1 MVSAGPGC
9 IAGGGPPPWGAVTEL
24 VFEGLVNARDLGGLP
39 LTGGG
44 TVRPGRLYRSETPQ
58 LMTAADVT
66 RAVGELG
73 ITRVIDLRGPRG
85 RGSGPLGDDGRG
97 LVIDYFELAGGHEA
111 QNDLTP
117 DGFLPNQLGLG
128 APVVGMVLEELVA
141 ADGATLIHCHTGK
154 DRTGYMVAMILAV
167 LGVPDTEI
175 VADYCRSIPI
185 FEAMMANLRA
195 AGLAVTDEAPAY
207 ARHAPSPVGI
217 SAMLEDLRAGWASA
231 DDYLVAHGVPAEL
244 PARARSVL
252 TIA

>member
-1 MVSAGPGC
+1 M
-9 IAGGGPPPWGAVTEL
+9 TEL

-44 TVRPGRLYRSETPQ
+44 AVRPGRLYRSETPQ
-58 LMTAADVT
+58 LMTAADVA
-66 RAVGELG
+66 RALGELG
-73 ITRVIDLRGPRG
+73 VTRVIDLRGPRG

-97 LVIDYFELAGGHEA
+97 LVIDYFGLAGGYDA

-141 ADGATLIHCHTGK
+141 AEGATLIHCHTGK
-154 DRTGYMVAMILAV
+154 DRTGFMVAMVLAV
-167 LGVPDTEI
+167 LGVPDEEI

-185 FEAMMANLRA
+185 FDTMMANLRA
-195 AGLAVTDEAPAY
+195 AGLAVTDDAPPY

-217 SAMLEDLRAGWASA
+217 TAMLEGLRAGWDSA
-231 DDYLVAHGVPAEL
+231 DGYLIAHGVPAEL
-244 PARARSVL
+244 PALARSVL
-252 TIA
+252 TTP